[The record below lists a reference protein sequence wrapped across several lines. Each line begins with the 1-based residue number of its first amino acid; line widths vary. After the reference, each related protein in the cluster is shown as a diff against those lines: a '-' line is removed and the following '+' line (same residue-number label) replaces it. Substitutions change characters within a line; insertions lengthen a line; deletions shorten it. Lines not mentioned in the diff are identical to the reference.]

1 MALGA
6 QSAIDSLVGRKAE
19 NKLSQMNDILPAL
32 QGRMVCLTAYSANKK
47 RVWLI
52 GGTSALLWAGSFV
65 ALNKAWYTDYERT
78 SFHFFNDNKEWQQ
91 VDKIGHVW
99 TSYQIS
105 RVTTEAW
112 RWTGIRD
119 RKSVLLGAISGI
131 AYQTI
136 IEIQDGYSDQWG
148 FSWGDMGAN
157 FVGSGMYALQELKWK
172 EQRLSI
178 RFSYS
183 PYRYSSELSE
193 RRNQMFGKTFME
205 RILKDYNAQTYWLSG
220 NLHSFSPGS
229 RWPAWLNIAVGYNA
243 DGMLGGKENVWKD
256 KLGNR
261 VERRDIP
268 RIRHFYL
275 SPDID
280 FTRIRTSRKFVK
292 KFFFLLNAVKFP
304 APAIELNSKGKL
316 KMHALT
322 F

>member
-1 MALGA
+1 MTLQA
-6 QSAIDSLVGRKAE
+6 QLSIDSLISKKADNRLLE
-19 NKLSQMNDILPAL
+19 TDMLPMLEA
-32 QGRMVCLTAYSANKK
+32 RIICLSANAPSKK
-47 RVWLI
+47 RVWLV
-52 GGTSALLWAGSFV
+52 GGTSALLWAGSFI
-65 ALNKAWYTDYERT
+65 ALNKAWYTDYQRT

-105 RVTTEAW
+105 RVTAEAW
-112 RWTGIRD
+112 RWTGISNK
-119 RKSVLLGAISGI
+119 KSVLLGAVSGV

-148 FSWGDMGAN
+148 FSWGDMAAN
-157 FVGSGMYALQELKWK
+157 FVGSGIYGLQELSWK

-178 RFSYS
+178 KFSYS
-183 PYRYSSELSE
+183 PYSYSDELIE

-220 NLHSFSPGS
+220 NVRSFFPE
-229 RWPAWLNIAVGYNA
+229 REWPAWLNIAIGYNG

-256 KLGNR
+256 KSGNR
-261 VERRDIP
+261 VERKDIP
-268 RIRHFYL
+268 RIRHYYL
-275 SPDID
+275 SPDVD
-280 FTRIRTSRKFVK
+280 FTRIRTNRKFLK

-304 APAIELNSKGKL
+304 APALELNSKGKVKL
-316 KMHALT
+316 HALA